1 MQCVALATRAALALK
16 SHIKS
21 RSTFDRKHY
30 FYPDL
35 PAGYQITQHYGEHVS
50 YRCSTMILTAMKPP
64 LP

>member
-1 MQCVALATRAALALK
+1 MKCVALATRVALALK

-35 PAGYQITQHYGEHVS
+35 PAGYQITQHYGELVS
-50 YRCSTMILTAMKPP
+50 HPCSSLVLTARKPP
-64 LP
+64 LL